1 MKEARNVL
9 ITAASRRVALVRL
22 FRRALEPLGGQV
34 ITVDHDPCSP
44 ALFFAHSHYQV
55 PLVLDPAY
63 LPTLRQICRQEAI
76 GLIIPTIDQE
86 LQLWAQAAPTF
97 DQEGIHVSISPPE
110 TIRICNDKEA
120 TAAFFQAH
128 ALPFAPTFR
137 PGTLPP
143 DSPFP
148 LFIKPR
154 QGRGSVHCFPIR
166 NPREL
171 AFFSDYVTDPVI
183 QHFLPGQEFTVD
195 ALFDRTGRLIRA
207 VPRFRL
213 VVRSGVSDRGRT
225 FHHPGLSRWIET
237 IGGELPFRG
246 AVNLQ
251 GKIHEDRVTFFE
263 INPRFSGGIQLSMQA
278 LEESFPELLMQEH
291 LGQTLSANLEHYQ
304 DGLLMASYEESL
316 FLHDECRELS
326 SPWLLEPPILPRPN
340 RCS

>member
-1 MKEARNVL
+1 MAGQTVL

-34 ITVDHDPCSP
+34 ITVDHDPYSP

-55 PLVLDPAY
+55 PLVMDPGY
-63 LPTLRQICRQEAI
+63 LPALRQICRQEAI

-86 LQLWAQAAPTF
+86 LLLWAQAAPSF
-97 DQEGIHVSISPPE
+97 AHEGIHVSISPPE

-120 TAAFFQAH
+120 TAEFFLSH
-128 ALPFAPTFR
+128 DLPFAPTCK
-137 PGTLPP
+137 PDAVPP
-143 DSPFP
+143 NPSFP

-154 QGRGSVHCFPIR
+154 KGRGSVQCFPVR
-166 NPREL
+166 TPREL
-171 AFFSDYVTDPVI
+171 SFFCEYVSDPVI

-195 ALFDRTGRLIRA
+195 ALFDRSGRLVRA
-207 VPRFRL
+207 VPRYRL

-225 FHHPGLSRWIET
+225 FHHPELSRWIQT
-237 IGGELPFRG
+237 IGKKLSFAG
-246 AVNLQ
+246 AINLQ
-251 GKIHEDRVTFFE
+251 GKIHEGNVTFFE

-278 LEESFPELLMQEH
+278 LDESFPELLLREH
-291 LGQTLSANLEHYQ
+291 QGEVLLPDLKHYQ

-316 FLHDECRELS
+316 FLNDECRELS
-326 SPWLLEPPILPRPN
+326 SPCLLEPPILPRPN